1 MMEEDGR
8 RKLEV
13 DRKKEKRTKDISK
26 MINEGGLGSRVYYNI
41 EKKGSIDE
49 ENKNKQG
56 EK

>member
-26 MINEGGLGSRVYYNI
+26 MIDEGGLGAKTYYDI
-41 EKKGSIDE
+41 EKKGSVDE
-49 ENKNKQG
+49 ANKNKHD

>member
-1 MMEEDGR
+1 MEEDGR

-26 MINEGGLGSRVYYNI
+26 MINEGGLGSRTYYDI
-41 EKKGSIDE
+41 EKKGTVDE
-49 ENKNKQG
+49 ENKNMQE